1 MEEADY
7 DSHDHDHG
15 GPMMMMRKQ
24 PLVVVVVGGVGAG
37 EVGCVIVGQPAC
49 DVPRVFGR

>member
-7 DSHDHDHG
+7 DLHDHDHG
-15 GPMMMMRKQ
+15 GPMMMMSKQ
-24 PLVVVVVGGVGAG
+24 PLVVVGGVGAG